1 MTPEE
6 VIDKRRALL
15 DKKIYMIDKCL
26 EQFAEEPKQKQEN
39 RSRK

>member
-1 MTPEE
+1 MTVEE

-15 DKKIYMIDKCL
+15 DKKIDMLDKCL
-26 EQFAEEPKQKQEN
+26 EQFADEPEKKQEN